1 MVPVFTQ
8 TNDHDKDN
16 LSFRIITPSTSK
28 TRGSCPILKI
38 PVSATVRQLHISIA
52 TTLGCT
58 GQPQERVEACECNCN
73 LAKDLALGPSYSNY
87 FLVIRGKSI
96 VEKLSLEAST
106 VGSLQQALFSKF
118 GQDLEMRKRI
128 TYHGATQDKDDSRIY
143 KRTPVVSLC
152 SKQRH
157 VPIHARVDVDGSD
170 RIRPQVLD
178 LHTSELPI
186 HPACFDSSVDA
197 LGLSALAVDG
207 VVDIFAVLR
216 TSSAELPILKGK
228 SAIFRDLAHW
238 EPSTFQSDRGMAM
251 FLSSLRVFASILQDM
266 QDDKNSRDAA
276 YYAFDELTQFP
287 PALRCLHL
295 LVSGKTPAVFDC
307 AALSQSML
315 EVLKGNVAIDAI
327 TLDPARLFEGSR
339 LLFGFILESAKSL
352 RITADDESP
361 NEEEAAQELRYTSA
375 FHTYETH
382 DHKTHEPV
390 LHALQTSEGLVEAI
404 LFDSLQEGGI
414 LADTHLQSF
423 LVQVEADPRLIRFAL
438 QSGGTCPEVLVFSS
452 GALKDSYGSQM
463 GVPTHSLDLDQLRDL
478 LRLSDICGRN
488 SLAVHGPSQ
497 LGSAIAPCL
506 TFDRNAHL
514 AVYTGEQPCGKPGH
528 SSIIFRPQHGEETID
543 PSVMEQLI
551 APIVKTREQD
561 GSAVFDAYGGT
572 QVRIM
577 QNPDEIISKSP
588 CMSPGRVFPTFC
600 LICFSISDT
609 NIRMAVFCV
618 DSSASMC
625 GITDFSEVNEDSA
638 GPSEQTHSLS
648 EEARHNALSLERI
661 KASLVAHE
669 SFGDMIAI
677 ISKASVRRQDRMTR
691 KVLDFL
697 ISLLCSQIKDKTK
710 ALEDERGSTFAPVW
724 STRISSLEAEIQT
737 LEAFCSGLQVH
748 EETLIQFLRFRAS
761 CLDLEAAQQ
770 WSWSFGDPVPAVP
783 GTVMIPT
790 LDYDITEVPSHLRCP
805 ISHTL
810 MEDAVVASDDQI
822 YSRNAIQQWFG
833 IRKTSPLHGAPVDD
847 LSLTVSQDV
856 RSEVVNWVSGGAPT
870 NTSDVITVTFD
881 SRVGSFSRTI
891 ARTTTSRDLYRLA
904 YRGLKAKFEAFQLSL
919 HRFGMLSP
927 STDNTASSMGLMDS
941 DHITIRIPED
951 TDPLRIASRGSARA
965 VQGAIPEMCLVKV
978 FEYNHQEKETFAFW
992 VPRDTPNSLASVIW
1006 KCWRH
1011 RSLTERHL
1019 EPRPV
1024 ELRTNVK
1031 AIGDGW
1037 IRFTKRNSTE
1047 SLAAYLTPEHCTG
1060 HLERENIFSDN
1071 AGTLASQSSHKVL
1084 KILVRAKNEEDKDY
1098 RLTRLDVLKQMFEAL
1113 INRMLAYN
1121 YKNHVGLVKFS
1132 SHAQVVM
1139 PISHVLENFRR
1150 ATNELNGDGDTA
1162 LWDALA
1168 LAGDQIEQYGSR
1180 FPGAKKRVVV
1190 ISDGMDTKSTT
1201 NTSRSIA
1208 SNLLRKGISVD
1219 SVSIGDED
1227 NTDLRT
1233 LSYLLGSY
1241 RFHPTSLANALA
1253 ICEMEPFL
1261 SLSQRPPI
1269 TLPLQNLAY
1278 SPHFEA
1284 QFYTSRRHATATL
1297 VTDDK
1302 VPPIREHPN
1311 MKDDFVQLTALA
1323 PNGKI
1328 TGTAVTASTGNAL
1341 GRSRL
1346 RVPRLMNEIRTI
1358 AARRSH
1364 TKYDIYIS
1372 TADLSFWKIV
1382 VEGPDGSPYSDGAFL
1397 LYLHAEEG
1405 YPRLA
1410 PKARFVTKIKHPNV
1424 NAHGRICHSIFDRD
1438 WTSDTSMGAVLDTIY
1453 GLLYQPESSDPV
1465 NTTTTL
1471 GFFHDPVDFAE
1482 EAREHVRKHASKTR
1496 EEWKAEILG
1505 E

>member
-1 MVPVFTQ
+1 M
-8 TNDHDKDN
+8 
-16 LSFRIITPSTSK
+16 
-28 TRGSCPILKI
+28 
-38 PVSATVRQLHISIA
+38 
-52 TTLGCT
+52 
-58 GQPQERVEACECNCN
+58 
-73 LAKDLALGPSYSNY
+73 GPSYSNS

-96 VEKLSLEAST
+96 VEKLLLEAST

-128 TYHGATQDKDDSRIY
+128 TYHGATQDQDDSRIY
-143 KRTPVVSLC
+143 KKTPVVSLC

-157 VPIHARVDVDGSD
+157 VPIHARVDLDGSD

-216 TSSAELPILKGK
+216 TSSAQLPVLNGK

-238 EPSTFQSDRGMAM
+238 EPSTLQSDRGMAM

-266 QDDKNSRDAA
+266 QDNKNARDAA

-315 EVLKGNVAIDAI
+315 EVLKGNVAMDAI

-352 RITADDESP
+352 RITSDDETP
-361 NEEEAAQELRYTSA
+361 DEEDAAQELRYTSA
-375 FHTYETH
+375 SHTYETH

-488 SLAVHGPSQ
+488 GLAVHGPSQ

-506 TFDRNAHL
+506 TFDRNAYL
-514 AVYTGEQPCGKPGH
+514 AVYTGEQPCGTPGH
-528 SSIIFRPQHGEETID
+528 SSIVFRPQHGEETID

-551 APIVKTREQD
+551 APIVKAYEED
-561 GSAVFDAYGGT
+561 GSAVFDVFGGA

-577 QNPDEIISKSP
+577 QDPDEIISKSSD
-588 CMSPGRVFPTFC
+588 MSIGRVFSTPCIACCSMSVT
-600 LICFSISDT
+600 D
-609 NIRMAVFCV
+609 IRMIVFCV
-618 DSSASMC
+618 DSSASMY
-625 GITDFSEVNEDSA
+625 GLTDFHEVNEESA
-638 GPSEQTHSLS
+638 GPSEQTHSLI
-648 EEARHNALSLERI
+648 EEVRHNALSLEES
-661 KASLVAHE
+661 KANLVAYE

-677 ISKASVRRQDRMTR
+677 IANASVQRKDWMTR
-691 KVLDFL
+691 KVLEFL
-697 ISLLCSQIKDKTK
+697 TFLLCSEIKEKNK
-710 ALEDERGSTFAPVW
+710 ALEKERESTFAPVW
-724 STRISSLEAEIQT
+724 RTRISSLETDLQT
-737 LEAFCSGLQVH
+737 LKAFWSGLEVH
-748 EETLIQFLRFRAS
+748 EEALIQFLRFRAS
-761 CLDLEAAQQ
+761 CLDLEAAQR
-770 WSWSFGDPVPAVP
+770 WMWSFGDPVPAVP
-783 GTVMIPT
+783 GSVMIPT
-790 LDYDITEVPSHLRCP
+790 LEYDITEVPSHLRCP

-810 MEDAVVASDDQI
+810 LEDGVEASDGQT
-822 YSRNAIQQWFG
+822 YSRSAIQQWFE
-833 IRKTSPLHGAPVDD
+833 IRKTSPLHGTPLDD
-847 LSLTVSQDV
+847 LSLTIRQDI
-856 RSEVVNWVSGGAPT
+856 RTEVVIWVSGGAPT
-870 NTSDVITVTFD
+870 TTSDVITVTFD
-881 SRVGSFSRTI
+881 SRVGSFMRTI
-891 ARTTTSRDLYRLA
+891 ARTTTSRDLYRLV

-919 HRFGMLSP
+919 HGFGTLTP
-927 STDNTASSMGLMDS
+927 NTHVTVSSMGLKDS
-941 DHITIRIPED
+941 DHITIQIPED
-951 TDPLRIASRGSARA
+951 TDPLRIASRGSARTM
-965 VQGAIPEMCLVKV
+965 QGVTPEMCLVKV
-978 FEYNHQEKETFAFW
+978 FTHFPHEKETFAFW
-992 VPRDTPNSLASVIW
+992 VPRDTTDSLASVTW
-1006 KCWRH
+1006 KYWRH

-1019 EPRPV
+1019 ELGPAQV
-1024 ELRTNVK
+1024 HTNVREF
-1031 AIGDGW
+1031 GDGW
-1037 IRFTKRNSTE
+1037 ILPERRNSTGK
-1047 SLAAYLTPEHCTG
+1047 LAAFLTPDRCTG
-1060 HLERENIFSDN
+1060 RLEAEDLFSKN
-1071 AGTLASQSSHKVL
+1071 ASTLASNSSHKVL
-1084 KILVRAKNEEDKDY
+1084 KILVANTYKEGHDY
-1098 RLTRLDVLKQMFEAL
+1098 RLKRLDVLKQMFEAL

-1121 YKNHVGLVKFS
+1121 YKNHVGLVAFS
-1132 SHAQVVM
+1132 SHAKVVM

-1150 ATNELNGDGDTA
+1150 ATNELKCGGDTA

-1168 LAGDQIEQYGSR
+1168 LAGDQIEQYAPR
-1180 FPGAKKRVVV
+1180 FPSAKKRIVV
-1190 ISDGMDTKSTT
+1190 ISDGMDNKSTT
-1201 NTSRSIA
+1201 NTSHSIA
-1208 SNLLRKGISVD
+1208 SNFLRKGISVD
-1219 SVSIGDED
+1219 SVSIGNED

-1241 RFHPTSLANALA
+1241 RFHPTSLTNALA

-1261 SLSQRPPI
+1261 SLSQRPQI
-1269 TLPLQNLAY
+1269 TLPLQNLTHSSHVY
-1278 SPHFEA
+1278 T
-1284 QFYTSRRHATATL
+1284 QFNTSRRHATATL
-1297 VTDDK
+1297 VTDDT

-1311 MKDDFVQLTALA
+1311 MGDDFVQLTALA
-1323 PNGKI
+1323 SNGNF
-1328 TGTAVTASTGNAL
+1328 TGTAVTATRDNAT

-1346 RVPRLMNEIRTI
+1346 RVPRLMNEIRAI
-1358 AARRSH
+1358 AARGGH

-1372 TADLSFWKIV
+1372 TTDLSFWKIV
-1382 VEGPDGSPYSDGAFL
+1382 MEGPDSSPYSDGAFL
-1397 LYLHAEEG
+1397 LYLHADEG

-1438 WTSDTSMGAVLDTIY
+1438 WTSDTSIRAVIDTIY

-1471 GFFHDPVDFAE
+1471 GFFHDPINFAE
-1482 EAREHVRKHASKTR
+1482 ESREHVRKHASKTR

>member
-1 MVPVFTQ
+1 MVPVYTQ
-8 TNDHDKDN
+8 TSDHDKDN
-16 LSFRIITPSTSK
+16 LSFRIITPATTK
-28 TRGSCPILKI
+28 TRDSCPILKF
-38 PVSATVRQLHISIA
+38 PVSATVRQLHVSIA
-52 TTLGCT
+52 NVLGCT
-58 GQPQERVEACECNCN
+58 DQPQETVEACECNCN
-73 LAKDLALGPSYSNY
+73 LAKELALGPSDSNH
-87 FLVIRGKSI
+87 FLVIRSKSI
-96 VEKLSLEAST
+96 VEKLPLEDST
-106 VGSLQQALFSKF
+106 VGSLQQTLFSKF
-118 GQDLEMRKRI
+118 GQDLETRKRI
-128 TYHGATQDKDDSRIY
+128 TYHGATQDQDDSRIY
-143 KRTPVVSLC
+143 KKTPVVSLC

-157 VPIHARVDVDGSD
+157 VPIHARVDLDGSD

-186 HPACFDSSVDA
+186 HPACFDYSIDA
-197 LGLSALAVDG
+197 LGLSALTVDG

-216 TSSAELPILKGK
+216 TSSAQLPILKGK

-238 EPSTFQSDRGMAM
+238 EPSTAQSDRGMAM
-251 FLSSLRVFASILQDM
+251 FLSSLRVFASILQNM
-266 QDDKNSRDAA
+266 QDDENSRDAA

-295 LVSGKTPAVFDC
+295 LVSGKTPAAFDC

-315 EVLKGNVAIDAI
+315 EVLKGNMAMDAI

-352 RITADDESP
+352 RITSDDESP
-361 NEEEAAQELRYTSA
+361 NEEEAVQELRYTSA
-375 FHTYETH
+375 FHTYEIL
-382 DHKTHEPV
+382 DHKTHEAV
-390 LHALQTSEGLVEAI
+390 LHALQTSDGLVEAS
-404 LFDSLQEGGI
+404 LFDPLQEGGI

-423 LVQVEADPRLIRFAL
+423 LIQVEADPRLIRFAL

-452 GALKDSYGSQM
+452 GALRDSYGSQM
-463 GVPTHSLDLDQLRDL
+463 DVSNHSLDLNQLRDL
-478 LRLSDICGRN
+478 LRLAEVCGQN
-488 SLAVHGPSQ
+488 GLAVHGPSQ

-551 APIVKTREQD
+551 APIVKTYEQD

-577 QNPDEIISKSP
+577 QDPDEIISKSSG
-588 CMSPGRVFPTFC
+588 MSTGRVFSTCC
-600 LICFSISDT
+600 LMCCSMSDT

-625 GITDFSEVNEDSA
+625 GITDFSEVNEESA
-638 GPSEQTHSLS
+638 GPSEQIHSLS
-648 EEARHNALSLERI
+648 EESRHNAPSLEES
-661 KASLVAHE
+661 KASLVTYE

-677 ISKASVRRQDRMTR
+677 IAKASVRRKDRMTR
-691 KVLDFL
+691 KVLEFL
-697 ISLLCSQIKDKTK
+697 ISLSYSEIRDKTE
-710 ALEDERGSTFAPVW
+710 ALEMERGSTFAPVW
-724 STRISSLEAEIQT
+724 RTRVSSLATEIQT

-748 EETLIQFLRFRAS
+748 EEALIQFLRFRAS

-770 WSWSFGDPVPAVP
+770 WTWSSGDPVPAVP
-783 GTVMIPT
+783 GSVIIPT
-790 LDYDITEVPSHLRCP
+790 LDYDITEVPSHLRCS

-810 MEDAVVASDDQI
+810 MEDAVEASDGQT
-822 YSRNAIQQWFG
+822 YSRSAIQQWFG
-833 IRKTSPLHGAPVDD
+833 IRKTSPLLGAPLDD
-847 LSLTVSQDV
+847 LSLTVKEDI
-856 RSEVVNWVSGGAPT
+856 RSEVANWVSGGAPMS
-870 NTSDVITVTFD
+870 TSDVISVTFD
-881 SRVGSFSRTI
+881 SRVGSFTRTI

-904 YRGLKAKFEAFQLSL
+904 YRGLKAKFEAFQLSV

-927 STDNTASSMGLMDS
+927 NTDNTASSMGLMDS

-951 TDPLRIASRGSARA
+951 TDPLRIASRGSARP

-978 FEYNHQEKETFAFW
+978 FGCTDDEKEIFAFW
-992 VPRDTPNSLASVIW
+992 VPRNTTNSLASVIW
-1006 KCWRH
+1006 KFWRH
-1011 RSLTERHL
+1011 RLVNKRRLGPGPVKLQTNL
-1019 EPRPV
+1019 E
-1024 ELRTNVK
+1024 K
-1031 AIGDGW
+1031 MGDGW
-1037 IRFTKRNSTE
+1037 FRSTRCKSTE
-1047 SLAAYLTPEHCTG
+1047 RLAAYLTLGQCTG
-1060 HLERENIFSDN
+1060 HLEPESIFSDN
-1071 AGTLASQSSHKVL
+1071 AGTLASQTSHKVF
-1084 KILVRAKNEEDKDY
+1084 KILVREKDEEDKGY

-1132 SHAQVVM
+1132 SHAQVAM

-1150 ATNELNGDGDTA
+1150 ATNRLYGDGDTA

-1168 LAGDQIEQYGSR
+1168 LAGDQIEQYASR

-1190 ISDGMDTKSTT
+1190 ISDGRDTKSST

-1269 TLPLQNLAY
+1269 TYPLQNLAY

-1284 QFYTSRRHATATL
+1284 HFYASRRHATATL
-1297 VTDDK
+1297 VTDDR

-1311 MKDDFVQLTALA
+1311 MQDDFVQLTALA
-1323 PNGKI
+1323 SNGNI
-1328 TGTAVTASTGNAL
+1328 AGNSVTASTFNSM

-1364 TKYDIYIS
+1364 TKYDIYVS

-1382 VEGPDGSPYSDGAFL
+1382 LEGPDGSPYSNGVFL
-1397 LYLHAEEG
+1397 LYLHADEG
-1405 YPRLA
+1405 YLRLA

-1438 WTSDTSMGAVLDTIY
+1438 WTSDTSMGSVLDTIY

-1482 EAREHVRKHASKTR
+1482 EAREHARKHASKTR